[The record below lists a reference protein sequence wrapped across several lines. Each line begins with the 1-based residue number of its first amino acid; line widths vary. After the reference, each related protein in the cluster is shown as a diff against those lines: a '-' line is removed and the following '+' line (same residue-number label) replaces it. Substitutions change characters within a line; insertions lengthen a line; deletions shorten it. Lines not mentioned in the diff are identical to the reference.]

1 MSRRR
6 KIKKPKRNARR
17 TMIVE
22 GKLMKNKRGFGFV
35 CPDDG
40 ADIFV
45 SGRDMNGAMNGDIVR
60 VKSRENHRRRGAF
73 EGIIIKIV

>member
-22 GKLMKNKRGFGFV
+22 GKLMKNKRGFGSCALMMGMMYLYLV
-35 CPDDG
+35 E
-40 ADIFV
+40 I
-45 SGRDMNGAMNGDIVR
+45 
-60 VKSRENHRRRGAF
+60 
-73 EGIIIKIV
+73 

>member
-22 GKLMKNKRGFGFV
+22 GKLMKNKRGFTFY
-35 CPDDG
+35 
-40 ADIFV
+40 
-45 SGRDMNGAMNGDIVR
+45 
-60 VKSRENHRRRGAF
+60 NHRRR
-73 EGIIIKIV
+73 